1 MQNDYTQ
8 SLLRIKTFIPKL
20 RNDLISR
27 PRLIK
32 KLNDAY
38 DKKLIIVNAPA
49 GYGKSTLVA
58 DWINQ
63 SKKLGAWIQLCE
75 DDNDFGQFLSYIVL
89 ALKQL
94 KNNVLDSILA
104 LIHSPQPPSSK
115 ILVNNL
121 LNDLSYLNENT
132 TLVLDDY
139 HLITDEKIH
148 EALSY
153 LIQNLPEKLQILII
167 SRAELPFAISSLRG
181 RNQILE
187 IEADSLKF
195 SIAEMKI
202 FLERV
207 VKIQLTESQIIELDK
222 KIDGWIS
229 ALQLAVLGLK
239 NNESVEDYISRL
251 TGTDRLIESYFLDEV
266 LVNHK
271 KNIQEFLCKTS
282 ILKKF
287 NGELCNYLLDI
298 DNSNNIIE
306 SLENANA
313 FIIPLDNKREWYR
326 YHHLFAELLNN
337 KLKRESNV
345 DINYLYRKASQW
357 HEKNGD
363 TNSAI
368 EYSLNINDFEKA
380 SQLIQKLLPD
390 FISIGGRD
398 IIVNWINQFPIT
410 EIRKS
415 KNIWIYYILSL
426 LDKGTFKIAKDKLDD
441 LWGKEEYLIGY
452 SDEERKII
460 EGYKLCFLA
469 SITNHTQ
476 LDSKKGK
483 SLTSQALKLLPKSEA
498 LGVSIAHGHLGV
510 AQLMFEKYEDAH
522 LSLVKAQG
530 GASIV
535 NYSLLYLLWW
545 SYLSQIE
552 FEVGRLSN
560 AKEMIDQIMKYAD
573 GYGVIKSNVFSNAII
588 GLGRVY
594 FERNNFENAKIY
606 LEQGIELAE
615 SKEYMDR
622 LLLGYFAYIP
632 YLIAIKDFRTANNK
646 IKRLRNL
653 SLEFNNPENVE
664 NAINSLDAKI
674 AIAERNDEKVKK
686 YKILFTT
693 AHIKYS
699 SYSIQNKYILG
710 NIFLYVNDF
719 ESAITLLEKEIPKE
733 IENKRIYVVIKLL
746 VTLTKA
752 YYHNGNLNKAISTLK
767 KGLELAEPERYI
779 RSFIS
784 EGAIIKELV
793 QNILDSNKKTNDE
806 ESIHSEYLEQLVEEF
821 DWEKKRVEQIKMVVE
836 EKKHTNILTS
846 RELEVVQKLSLGL
859 SYLEISEKLFI
870 SENTLK
876 SHIKH
881 IYSKLGI
888 NNRTGAVIKAK
899 ELNLI

>member
-1 MQNDYTQ
+1 MQKDYTQ

-20 RNDLISR
+20 RDDLISR

-49 GYGKSTLVA
+49 GFGKSTLVA

-63 SKKLGAWIQLCE
+63 SEKLGAWIQLCE

-94 KNNVLDSILA
+94 KNNVFDSILA
-104 LIHSPQPPSSK
+104 LIYSPQPPSSK

-121 LNDLSYLNENT
+121 LNDLSCLSENT

-139 HLITDEKIH
+139 HLITDKKIH

-187 IEADSLKF
+187 IEADNLKF

-202 FLERV
+202 FLEKV
-207 VKIQLTESQIIELDK
+207 VKIHLTESQIIELDK

-239 NNESVEDYISRL
+239 NNEDVEDYINRI

-266 LVNHK
+266 LVK
-271 KNIQEFLCKTS
+271 QQEDVKEFLSKTS

-287 NGELCNYLLDI
+287 NGELCNYLLNI
-298 DNSNNIIE
+298 SNSNEIIE
-306 SLENANA
+306 GLENANA

-326 YHHLFAELLNN
+326 YHHLFAELLVN
-337 KLKRESNV
+337 KLKRESSS
-345 DINYLYRKASQW
+345 DISDLYKRAAEW
-357 HEKNGD
+357 HTNNGD
-363 TNSAI
+363 INSAI
-368 EYSLNINDFEKA
+368 EYSLTIHDFKKA
-380 SQLIQKLLPD
+380 SELILKLIPGY
-390 FISIGGRD
+390 ISIGGRD
-398 IIVNWINQFPIT
+398 IFINWINQFPIE
-410 EIRKS
+410 EIRKN
-415 KNIWIYYILSL
+415 KNIWVYYILAL
-426 LDKGTFKIAKDKLDD
+426 HDRGTFRLAKDKLDD
-441 LWGKEEYLIGY
+441 LWGKEEYLDNF
-452 SDEERKII
+452 SKEEKKII
-460 EGYKLCFLA
+460 TGYKLCILS
-469 SITNHTQ
+469 SITNHTK
-476 LDSKKGK
+476 LDSKHAKY
-483 SLTSQALKLLPKSEA
+483 LTSEALKLLPKSEA
-498 LGVSIAHGHLGV
+498 LGISIVHGHLGV
-510 AQLMFEKYEDAH
+510 AQLQLEEYESAYS
-522 LSLVKAQG
+522 SLVKAQG

-545 SYLSQIE
+545 SYISQIE
-552 FEVGRLSN
+552 LETGKLTS
-560 AKEMIDQIMKYAD
+560 AEEMIKKIMKFAD

-588 GLGRVY
+588 GLGRIY
-594 FERNNFENAKIY
+594 FERNDLGNAKIY

-632 YLIAIKDFRTANNK
+632 YLISIRDFRTANEK

-653 SLEFNNPENVE
+653 SQEFNKPENVE

-674 AIAERNDEKVKK
+674 ALAERNDEKVKK
-686 YKILFTT
+686 YKRLFTT
-693 AHIKYS
+693 TRIKYS
-699 SYSIQNKYILG
+699 SYSIQSKYIQS
-710 NIFLYVNDF
+710 NIFLYLNDF
-719 ESAITLLEKEIPKE
+719 ESAIALLEKEIP
-733 IENKRIYVVIKLL
+733 IETENNRIYVVIKLL
-746 VTLTKA
+746 VTLTQA

-767 KGLELAEPERYI
+767 KGLELAEPERYV

-784 EGAIIKELV
+784 EGAIIKELI
-793 QNILDSNKKTNDE
+793 QNILDSNNRTNDE
-806 ESIHSEYLEQLVEEF
+806 ESIQSEYLKQLLEEF
-821 DWEKKRVEQIKMVVE
+821 EWERKRVEQIQMVVE
-836 EKKHTNILTS
+836 EKQGKTILTS
-846 RELEVVQKLSLGL
+846 RELEVIKNLSLGL
-859 SYLEISEKLFI
+859 SYSEMSEKMFI

-881 IYSKLGI
+881 IYTKLET
-888 NNRTGAVIKAK
+888 NNRTSAVLKAK